1 MLIRPA
7 GPEDRRAIWSVIAPV
22 IRAGETCPL
31 ARNLTEAEALGY
43 GLCSDKET
51 FVAEDGGA
59 ILGTYDMRPN
69 QAGGG
74 SHVCNCGCMTGTA
87 AIVRVGPVNPILAIS
102 GPYWRRVRHRPPPSG
117 RPLQRLHQGPARG
130 RG

>member
-7 GPEDRRAIWSVIAPV
+7 RPEDRRAIRSVIAPV

-31 ARNLTEAEALGY
+31 ARNLTAAEALRY
-43 GLCSDKET
+43 RLCSDKET

-59 ILGTYDMRPN
+59 IPGTYDMRPN

-87 AIVRVGPVNPILAIS
+87 AIVRGGPVNRMLGVS
-102 GPYWRRVRHRPPPSG
+102 GP
-117 RPLQRLHQGPARG
+117 
-130 RG
+130 